1 MIDHL
6 KKQIIDSRFKH
17 KIIDKLSDYQ
27 LDSKDAYKIQ
37 EEINNILSNN
47 GLGKIIGYKIGCTN
61 KAIQKELNVVEPI
74 YGALFKNK
82 VIKNDSNLSIKN
94 FIKVGVECEI
104 YVSISKDIID
114 QDQFS
119 KEKIENLI
127 NYCGLSLEI
136 VEDRFVEI
144 KKNTIEHIII
154 DGSLGNSII
163 LGKKIRNKFSNYSK
177 FIGRLFLNNKE
188 IYSCSSDSI
197 LGDPLNALKWYF
209 QKQLALKRTINKG
222 EIISLGSI
230 TPLLWINKPCTI
242 KAKIDELGECSINF
256 TN

>member
-6 KKQIIDSRFKH
+6 KKQIIDSRLKH
-17 KIIDKLSDYQ
+17 KSLDKLSDYQ
-27 LDSKDAYKIQ
+27 LGSKNAYKIQ

-61 KAIQKELNVVEPI
+61 EAVQKELNVVEPI
-74 YGALFKNK
+74 FGALFKNK
-82 VIKNDSNLSIKN
+82 VIENNSNVSMKN

-104 YVSISKDIID
+104 YVNIAKDIIN

-119 KEKIENLI
+119 KEKTENLI

-144 KKNTIEHIII
+144 KKNSIEHIII

-163 LGKKIRNKFSNYSK
+163 LGKKIRHKFSNYSK

-188 IYSCSSDSI
+188 IHSCSSDSI
-197 LGDPLNALKWYF
+197 LGNPLNALKWYF
-209 QKQLALKRTINKG
+209 QKKLALNRTINKG

>member
-1 MIDHL
+1 MIDQL
-6 KKQIIDSRFKH
+6 KQQIIDGRLKH
-17 KIIDKLSDYQ
+17 KLLDKLSDYQ
-27 LDSKDAYKIQ
+27 VDSKDAYKIQ

-82 VIKNDSNLSIKN
+82 VIKNDSNISIKN
-94 FIKVGVECEI
+94 FIKIGVECEI
-104 YVSISKDIID
+104 YVNIAKDIID

-119 KEKIENLI
+119 KEKIKNLI
-127 NYCGLSLEI
+127 SYCGLSLEI

-144 KKNTIEHIII
+144 KKNKIEHIII

-163 LGKKIRNKFSNYSK
+163 LGKKIRHKFSNYSK
-177 FIGRLFLNNKE
+177 FIGKLFLNNNE

-197 LGDPLNALKWYF
+197 LGDPLNALEWYF
-209 QKQLALKRTINKG
+209 KKKLALKRTINKG

-230 TPLLWINKPCTI
+230 TPLLWKNKPCTI

>member
-6 KKQIIDSRFKH
+6 KKQLIDSRLKH
-17 KIIDKLSDYQ
+17 KLLDKLSDYQ
-27 LDSKDAYKIQ
+27 LGSKDAYKIQ

-61 KAIQKELNVVEPI
+61 EAVQKELNVAEPI
-74 YGALFKNK
+74 FGALFKNK
-82 VIKNDSNLSIKN
+82 VIENNSNVSIKN

-104 YVSISKDIID
+104 YVNIAKDIIN

-144 KKNTIEHIII
+144 KKNSIEHIII

-163 LGKKIRNKFSNYSK
+163 LGKKIRHKFSNYSK

-197 LGDPLNALKWYF
+197 LGNPLNALKWYF
-209 QKQLALKRTINKG
+209 QKKLALNRTINKG

>member
-1 MIDHL
+1 MIHDL
-6 KKQIIDSRFKH
+6 KKKIIDGRFKH
-17 KIIDKLSDYQ
+17 KLLDNLSDYQ
-27 LDSKDAYKIQ
+27 VNSKDAYKIQ
-37 EEINNILSNN
+37 EEINNTLSKN

-61 KAIQKELNVVEPI
+61 KAIQKELNVIEPI

-82 VIKNDSNLSIKN
+82 IIKNNSNISIKN

-104 YVSISKDIID
+104 YVTIAKKIIN
-114 QDQFS
+114 QDQLS
-119 KEKIENLI
+119 KEKIENLF
-127 NYCGLSLEI
+127 NYTGLSLEI
-136 VEDRFVEI
+136 VEDRFFEI
-144 KKNTIEHIII
+144 KKNKIEHIII

-163 LGKKIRNKFSNYSK
+163 LGKKTKHKFSNYSK

-188 IYSCSSDSI
+188 IYSSFSNSI

-209 QKQLALKRTINKG
+209 KKKLELKKTVNKG

>member
-6 KKQIIDSRFKH
+6 KKQIIDSRLKH
-17 KIIDKLSDYQ
+17 KLLDKLSDYQ
-27 LDSKDAYKIQ
+27 VGSKDAYKIQ

-61 KAIQKELNVVEPI
+61 EAVKKELNVVEPI
-74 YGALFKNK
+74 FGALFKNK
-82 VIKNDSNLSIKN
+82 VIENNSNVSMKN

-104 YVSISKDIID
+104 YVNIAKDIIN

-144 KKNTIEHIII
+144 KKNSIDHIII

-163 LGKKIRNKFSNYSK
+163 LGKKIRHKFSNYSK
-177 FIGRLFLNNKE
+177 LIGRLFLNNKE

-197 LGDPLNALKWYF
+197 LGNPLNALKWYF
-209 QKQLALKRTINKG
+209 QKKLALNRTINKG

>member
-6 KKQIIDSRFKH
+6 KKQIIDSRLKH
-17 KIIDKLSDYQ
+17 KLLDKLSDYQ
-27 LDSKDAYKIQ
+27 VCSKDVYKIQ

-61 KAIQKELNVVEPI
+61 EAVQKELNVVEPI
-74 YGALFKNK
+74 FGALFKNK
-82 VIKNDSNLSIKN
+82 VIENNSNVSMKN

-104 YVSISKDIID
+104 YVNIAKDIIN

-136 VEDRFVEI
+136 VEDRFFEI
-144 KKNTIEHIII
+144 KKNSIEHIII

-163 LGKKIRNKFSNYSK
+163 LGKKIRHKFSNYSK
-177 FIGRLFLNNKE
+177 FIGRLFLNKKE

-197 LGDPLNALKWYF
+197 LGNPLNALKWYF
-209 QKQLALKRTINKG
+209 QKKLALNRTINKG

>member
-94 FIKVGVECEI
+94 FIKVSFYIFYIIFTMYWNNRSLYNIRIDTKIKYLRSG
-104 YVSISKDIID
+104 SK
-114 QDQFS
+114 
-119 KEKIENLI
+119 
-127 NYCGLSLEI
+127 
-136 VEDRFVEI
+136 
-144 KKNTIEHIII
+144 
-154 DGSLGNSII
+154 
-163 LGKKIRNKFSNYSK
+163 
-177 FIGRLFLNNKE
+177 NN
-188 IYSCSSDSI
+188 IFY
-197 LGDPLNALKWYF
+197 
-209 QKQLALKRTINKG
+209 
-222 EIISLGSI
+222 
-230 TPLLWINKPCTI
+230 
-242 KAKIDELGECSINF
+242 
-256 TN
+256 

>member
-6 KKQIIDSRFKH
+6 KKQIIDGRFKH
-17 KIIDKLSDYQ
+17 KSLDKLSDYQ

-37 EEINNILSNN
+37 EEINNIFSNN

-61 KAIQKELNVVEPI
+61 RAIQKELNVVEPI

-82 VIKNDSNLSIKN
+82 VIKNNSNLSIKN

-119 KEKIENLI
+119 KEKIQNLI

-163 LGKKIRNKFSNYSK
+163 LSKKIRHKFSNYSK
-177 FIGRLFLNNKE
+177 FIGKLFLNNKE

-209 QKQLALKRTINKG
+209 QKKLALKRTINKG

>member
-6 KKQIIDSRFKH
+6 KKQIIDSRLKH
-17 KIIDKLSDYQ
+17 KLLDKLSDYQ
-27 LDSKDAYKIQ
+27 VGSKDAYKIQ

-61 KAIQKELNVVEPI
+61 EAVQKELNVVEPI
-74 YGALFKNK
+74 FGALFKNK
-82 VIKNDSNLSIKN
+82 VIENNSNVSIKN

-104 YVSISKDIID
+104 YVNIAKDIIN

-144 KKNTIEHIII
+144 KKNSIEHIII

-163 LGKKIRNKFSNYSK
+163 LGKKIRHEFSNYSK

-188 IYSCSSDSI
+188 IHSCSSDSI
-197 LGDPLNALKWYF
+197 LGNPLNALKWYF
-209 QKQLALKRTINKG
+209 QKKLALNKTINKG

-230 TPLLWINKPCTI
+230 TPLLWINKP
-242 KAKIDELGECSINF
+242 
-256 TN
+256 

>member
-17 KIIDKLSDYQ
+17 KMLDKLSDYQ
-27 LDSKDAYKIQ
+27 VYSKDAYKIQ

-74 YGALFKNK
+74 YGALFNNK
-82 VIKNDSNLSIKN
+82 VIKNNSNISIKN

-114 QDQFS
+114 LDQFS

-136 VEDRFVEI
+136 VEDRFLEI
-144 KKNTIEHIII
+144 KKKYN
-154 DGSLGNSII
+154 
-163 LGKKIRNKFSNYSK
+163 RAYNY
-177 FIGRLFLNNKE
+177 
-188 IYSCSSDSI
+188 
-197 LGDPLNALKWYF
+197 
-209 QKQLALKRTINKG
+209 
-222 EIISLGSI
+222 
-230 TPLLWINKPCTI
+230 
-242 KAKIDELGECSINF
+242 
-256 TN
+256 

>member
-82 VIKNDSNLSIKN
+82 VIKNNSNLSIKN

-127 NYCGLSLEI
+127 NCCGLSLEI

-163 LGKKIRNKFSNYSK
+163 LGKKIRHKFSNYSK

-209 QKQLALKRTINKG
+209 QK
-222 EIISLGSI
+222 
-230 TPLLWINKPCTI
+230 
-242 KAKIDELGECSINF
+242 KIRIEKDYK
-256 TN
+256 

>member
-82 VIKNDSNLSIKN
+82 VIKN
-94 FIKVGVECEI
+94 FI
-104 YVSISKDIID
+104 
-114 QDQFS
+114 
-119 KEKIENLI
+119 N
-127 NYCGLSLEI
+127 N
-136 VEDRFVEI
+136 DRSF
-144 KKNTIEHIII
+144 KKT
-154 DGSLGNSII
+154 
-163 LGKKIRNKFSNYSK
+163 
-177 FIGRLFLNNKE
+177 NN
-188 IYSCSSDSI
+188 
-197 LGDPLNALKWYF
+197 
-209 QKQLALKRTINKG
+209 
-222 EIISLGSI
+222 
-230 TPLLWINKPCTI
+230 
-242 KAKIDELGECSINF
+242 
-256 TN
+256 

>member
-6 KKQIIDSRFKH
+6 KKQIIDGRFKH
-17 KIIDKLSDYQ
+17 KSLDKLSDYQ
-27 LDSKDAYKIQ
+27 VDTRDAYKIQ

-61 KAIQKELNVVEPI
+61 KAIQKDLNVVEPI

-82 VIKNDSNLSIKN
+82 VIKNNSNISIKN

-104 YVSISKDIID
+104 YVKIAKDLIN
-114 QDQFS
+114 QDQIS
-119 KEKIENLI
+119 KEKIDNLI
-127 NYCGLSLEI
+127 DYCGLSLEI
-136 VEDRFVEI
+136 VEDRFVE
-144 KKNTIEHIII
+144 KHVII

-197 LGDPLNALKWYF
+197 LGL
-209 QKQLALKRTINKG
+209 
-222 EIISLGSI
+222 
-230 TPLLWINKPCTI
+230 
-242 KAKIDELGECSINF
+242 
-256 TN
+256 

>member
-1 MIDHL
+1 MINHL

-17 KIIDKLSDYQ
+17 KLLDNLSDYQ

-37 EEINNILSNN
+37 EEINNMLTKN

-82 VIKNDSNLSIKN
+82 VIKNNSNISIKN

-104 YVSISKDIID
+104 YVTIAKKILN

-136 VEDRFVEI
+136 VVNRFVEI
-144 KKNTIEHIII
+144 KKNKIEHIII

-163 LGKKIRNKFSNYSK
+163 IGKKIKHQFRNYSK
-177 FIGRLFLNNKE
+177 FIGRLFLNDKE
-188 IYSCSSDSI
+188 VYSSSSNSI
-197 LGDPLNALKWYF
+197 LGNPLNALKWYF
-209 QKQLALKRTINKG
+209 QKKLELKKTINKG
-222 EIISLGSI
+222 EIITLGSI
-230 TPLLWINKPCTI
+230 TPLLWINKPCSI

-256 TN
+256 TD

>member
-1 MIDHL
+1 MIDYL
-6 KKQIIDSRFKH
+6 KKQIIDGRFQH
-17 KIIDKLSDYQ
+17 KLLDKLSDYQ
-27 LDSKDAYKIQ
+27 VDSKDAYKIQ

-82 VIKNDSNLSIKN
+82 VIKNNSNISIKN

-104 YVSISKDIID
+104 YVTIAKNIIN

-163 LGKKIRNKFSNYSK
+163 LGKKINKNISIKNENLNEKKYYEKIIKNTSEEITNIIK
-177 FIGRLFLNNKE
+177 SQNLVDVRTPSFLNTKFE
-188 IYSCSSDSI
+188 ISRKNN
-197 LGDPLNALKWYF
+197 LVELNEKL
-209 QKQLALKRTINKG
+209 KQLKNESNVT
-222 EIISLGSI
+222 
-230 TPLLWINKPCTI
+230 
-242 KAKIDELGECSINF
+242 F
-256 TN
+256 

>member
-6 KKQIIDSRFKH
+6 KKQIIDSRLKH
-17 KIIDKLSDYQ
+17 KLLDKLSDYQ
-27 LDSKDAYKIQ
+27 LGSKDAYKIQ

-61 KAIQKELNVVEPI
+61 EAVQKELNVAEPI
-74 YGALFKNK
+74 FGALFKNK
-82 VIKNDSNLSIKN
+82 VIENNSNVSMKN

-104 YVSISKDIID
+104 YVNIAKDIIN

-144 KKNTIEHIII
+144 KKNSIEHIII

-163 LGKKIRNKFSNYSK
+163 LGKKIRHKFSNYSK

-188 IYSCSSDSI
+188 IHSCSSDSI
-197 LGDPLNALKWYF
+197 LGNPLNALKWYF
-209 QKQLALKRTINKG
+209 QKKLALNNTINKG

-256 TN
+256 TS

>member
-1 MIDHL
+1 MTNNQQEKLFSNKLIQNFLDNEPTSSLENKYKFAEIASSLAYYL
-6 KKQIIDSRFKH
+6 KTFSNINKLLDYICLIFKH
-17 KIIDKLSDYQ
+17 VFNEKIIFIIPLNYEGEIWFENIKISANDESF
-27 LDSKDAYKIQ
+27 KIQ

-82 VIKNDSNLSIKN
+82 VIKNNSNLSIKN

-119 KEKIENLI
+119 KEKIDNLI

-144 KKNTIEHIII
+144 K
-154 DGSLGNSII
+154 
-163 LGKKIRNKFSNYSK
+163 Y
-177 FIGRLFLNNKE
+177 
-188 IYSCSSDSI
+188 
-197 LGDPLNALKWYF
+197 
-209 QKQLALKRTINKG
+209 
-222 EIISLGSI
+222 
-230 TPLLWINKPCTI
+230 
-242 KAKIDELGECSINF
+242 
-256 TN
+256 

>member
-1 MIDHL
+1 MVNHL
-6 KKQIIDSRFKH
+6 KKQIINGRFKH
-17 KIIDKLSDYQ
+17 KSLDTLSDYRV
-27 LDSKDAYKIQ
+27 DSKDAYKIQ

-74 YGALFKNK
+74 YGALFENK
-82 VIKNDSNLSIKN
+82 VVKNNSNISIKN

-104 YVSISKDIID
+104 YVTIAKDIIN

-144 KKNTIEHIII
+144 KKI
-154 DGSLGNSII
+154 
-163 LGKKIRNKFSNYSK
+163 
-177 FIGRLFLNNKE
+177 
-188 IYSCSSDSI
+188 
-197 LGDPLNALKWYF
+197 
-209 QKQLALKRTINKG
+209 Q
-222 EIISLGSI
+222 
-230 TPLLWINKPCTI
+230 
-242 KAKIDELGECSINF
+242 
-256 TN
+256 

>member
-1 MIDHL
+1 MTDHL
-6 KKQIIDSRFKH
+6 KKQIIDSRLKH
-17 KIIDKLSDYQ
+17 KLLDKLSDYQ
-27 LDSKDAYKIQ
+27 VGSKDAYKIQ

-61 KAIQKELNVVEPI
+61 EAVQKELNVAEPI
-74 YGALFKNK
+74 FGALFKNK
-82 VIKNDSNLSIKN
+82 VIKNNSNVSIKN

-104 YVSISKDIID
+104 YVNIAKDIIN

-144 KKNTIEHIII
+144 KKNSIEHIII

-163 LGKKIRNKFSNYSK
+163 LGKKIRHKFSNSSK

-197 LGDPLNALKWYF
+197 LGNPLNALKWYF
-209 QKQLALKRTINKG
+209 QKKLALNRSINKG